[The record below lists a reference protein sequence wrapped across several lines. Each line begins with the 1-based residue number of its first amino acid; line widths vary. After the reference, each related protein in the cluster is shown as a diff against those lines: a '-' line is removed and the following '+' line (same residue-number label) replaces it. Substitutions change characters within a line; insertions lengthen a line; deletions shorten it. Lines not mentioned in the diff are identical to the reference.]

1 MLSYQE
7 RSLLL
12 QMSSLDKRI
21 SDLENDLLTEKTAL
35 TNFRQQFEEFM
46 KTMDDELNTMKLDAA
61 REESPMFTSNL
72 IRIEEFMNTKEL
84 NAARKES
91 LTIAFNLVRM
101 FRFYFLPTDLKWN
114 NLRKQCAKLILPAEL
129 ALNMTMSYF

>member
-1 MLSYQE
+1 
-7 RSLLL
+7 
-12 QMSSLDKRI
+12 MSSLDKRI

-46 KTMDDELNTMKLDAA
+46 KTMDDELNTMKL
-61 REESPMFTSNL
+61 
-72 IRIEEFMNTKEL
+72 

-101 FRFYFLPTDLKWN
+101 FRFYFLPTDLKSVCEVSVRYYQRSWH
-114 NLRKQCAKLILPAEL
+114 
-129 ALNMTMSYF
+129 

>member
-12 QMSSLDKRI
+12 QMSSLNKRI

-46 KTMDDELNTMKLDAA
+46 NDELNTMKLNAA

-72 IRIEEFMNTKEL
+72 VRLEEFMNTKEL